1 MASPF
6 PAQPAEST
14 ERKIRSGV
22 ELKDFRKDRS
32 DGKILPKDGERNVLI
47 TSALPYVNNQPH
59 LGNIIGSTLSADV
72 FARYA
77 RQRNQRVLYI
87 CGTDE
92 YGTTTEVMA
101 AKEGLG
107 PKELCD
113 KYHKLHADSYKWF
126 EIGFDHFGRT
136 STEKQTEICQDIFLK
151 LYQNGWLEEHENQQL
166 YCEKDKRFLADRYVE
181 GTCPKCNYD
190 GARGDQCEHCSV
202 TYESPLELVNP
213 RCSACG
219 ATPAARTTAHLHIK
233 LADLQPKIEEFVKK
247 SSETGTWSSNGKAFT
262 DGWLKGGLQSR
273 GMTRDLEW
281 GVKLP
286 KELGEKWENKVMYV
300 WFDAPIGYPSITANY
315 TDDWKMWW
323 RNPENVTLYQ
333 FMGKDNVP
341 FHTVLFP
348 GYLIGSGDNWTM
360 LNSISTTD
368 YLQYE
373 GTKFSKSKNVGVF
386 GQNARETGVPPSVWR
401 YYLLQNR
408 PETSDS
414 EFTWDD
420 FVAKAN
426 AELLNNLGN
435 FVNRMIK
442 FVNAKYDSVLLDP
455 KKGEFDY
462 SSGSYPF
469 SEQDKPFVDEINSL
483 LAAYNDQMEHQKIRA
498 GLATV
503 LHISGRGNQ
512 FIQENRVDNALLASN
527 PDRCAEIV
535 LLTINLIYILS
546 SVVHPYMPSTSDS
559 IISQLNAIPRSIPD
573 SFSIDLLPGH
583 KIGTAQHLFSRI
595 DPKMVPVWRAQFG
608 GAAAEKAVEGEPK
621 LSRKAQ
627 DKARKAAQKAVE
639 EAKAKL
645 PKTEEQLVLEE
656 QIKVQGEKVRRVKT
670 GKAEEGD
677 GSVEDE
683 VAHLK
688 ALKEEMKLLEDQL
701 LSVAL

>member
-1 MASPF
+1 MP
-6 PAQPAEST
+6 P
-14 ERKIRSGV
+14 G
-22 ELKDFRKDRS
+22 LW
-32 DGKILPKDGERNVLI
+32 N
-47 TSALPYVNNQPH
+47 
-59 LGNIIGSTLSADV
+59 TLS
-72 FARYA
+72 
-77 RQRNQRVLYI
+77 
-87 CGTDE
+87 
-92 YGTTTEVMA
+92 
-101 AKEGLG
+101 
-107 PKELCD
+107 
-113 KYHKLHADSYKWF
+113 
-126 EIGFDHFGRT
+126 
-136 STEKQTEICQDIFLK
+136 
-151 LYQNGWLEEHENQQL
+151 
-166 YCEKDKRFLADRYVE
+166 KDL
-181 GTCPKCNYD
+181 T
-190 GARGDQCEHCSV
+190 
-202 TYESPLELVNP
+202 
-213 RCSACG
+213 
-219 ATPAARTTAHLHIK
+219 
-233 LADLQPKIEEFVKK
+233 K
-247 SSETGTWSSNGKAFT
+247 SSRSA
-262 DGWLKGGLQSR
+262 
-273 GMTRDLEW
+273 
-281 GVKLP
+281 
-286 KELGEKWENKVMYV
+286 
-300 WFDAPIGYPSITANY
+300 
-315 TDDWKMWW
+315 
-323 RNPENVTLYQ
+323 
-333 FMGKDNVP
+333 
-341 FHTVLFP
+341 
-348 GYLIGSGDNWTM
+348 
-360 LNSISTTD
+360 D

-442 FVNAKYDSVLLDP
+442 FVNAKYDSVLPDP
-455 KKGEFDY
+455 KKGDFDY
-462 SSGSYPF
+462 SSQPYAF
-469 SEQDKPFVDEINSL
+469 SEQDQPFVDEINAL

-535 LLTINLIYILS
+535 LLTINLIYVLA
-546 SVVHPYMPSTSDS
+546 SVAHPFMPSTSDS

-573 SFSIDLLPGH
+573 RFSVDVLPGH
-583 KIGTAQHLFSRI
+583 KIGQAQHLFSRI

-608 GAAAEKAVEGEPK
+608 GAAAEKAVEGTGEPK

-627 DKARKAAQKAVE
+627 EKARKAAQKAVE

-645 PKTEEQLVLEE
+645 PKTDEQLVLEE

-677 GSVEDE
+677 GSIEDE

-701 LSVAL
+701 LGTTL